1 MKSLIK
7 NFLVLAIV
15 ISLLICIGISVSAQE
30 YHWKIQ
36 HIRPVD
42 TDIDKDVTWLV
53 ETLKEK
59 SNGRINIDI
68 FPASQLGDYTVVQ
81 ERVGIGD
88 VEMQLA
94 CIGTRMDSSLMLQSL
109 PYIARNWDDAKELYA
124 TGSVLMNIIGERL
137 AKQNLKL
144 ISGWPCYF
152 GGIATTKEV
161 PEPANPDVPKNIKI
175 RVPPQKSFEIAGE
188 SYGFIA
194 TPTNWSETF
203 TALQT
208 GIVEGGIGAGAEGYY
223 SNFRDLLKYYYA
235 VNDHFEHWYFYM
247 NMDLWN
253 SLSEEDQKII
263 EETGLEL
270 EKKRFAIAEEREE
283 YNEQRLRDY
292 GIEVITFTDEELD
305 NFAKKIR
312 KSVWPEVEDVIG
324 VELIE
329 QVAEY
334 VH

>member
-1 MKSLIK
+1 MKKLIRLL
-7 NFLVLAIV
+7 FVLAIV
-15 ISLLICIGISVSAQE
+15 ISLLSLIGISVGAQT

-36 HIRPVD
+36 HIRPID
-42 TDIDKDVTWLV
+42 TDIDKDVHWLV
-53 ETLKEK
+53 DTLKEK

-94 CIGTRMDSSLMLQSL
+94 CIGTGMDLSLMIQSL
-109 PYIARNWDDAKELYA
+109 PYIARNWDDAKKLYA
-124 TGSVLMNIIGERL
+124 TGSVLMNIISEKL

-175 RVPPQKSFEIAGE
+175 RVPPQKAFEIAAE
-188 SYGFIA
+188 NYGFIA
-194 TPTNWSETF
+194 TPTAWSETF

-270 EKKRFAIAEEREE
+270 ERKRFAIAEERED
-283 YNEQRLRDY
+283 YNEKLLSDY
-292 GIEVITFTDEELD
+292 GIKVITFTDEELD
-305 NFAKKIR
+305 NFAQKIR
-312 KSVWPEVEDVIG
+312 KSVWPAVEDVIG
-324 VELIE
+324 AELITKI
-329 QVAEY
+329 AESVY
-334 VH
+334 